1 MSEKLDSLPKI
12 STREY
17 SIISNLFEKYYLS
30 SVYYIYRQTKM
41 YNMKVVSKILFED
54 LTEGHRPEDS
64 FSDSLW

>member
-1 MSEKLDSLPKI
+1 
-12 STREY
+12 
-17 SIISNLFEKYYLS
+17 
-30 SVYYIYRQTKM
+30 M